1 MGEGRSCSEIRI
13 GVILTKKMIYC
24 FVSLSRYL
32 MRPMARSISAQLK
45 RVVGHKT
52 MTHIL
57 HIGLGNCL
65 NRVKIMVYEQETIYS
80 LNRTHSL
87 CKPPMHKWDTTNIGQ
102 TALSHSYLRVD
113 ISRVVGKEQNMH
125 SPHVTRVPTS
135 LGH

>member
-24 FVSLSRYL
+24 FVSSSRYL
-32 MRPMARSISAQLK
+32 MCPMACSISARLK

-65 NRVKIMVYEQETIYS
+65 NHVKIMVYEQETIYS
-80 LNRTHSL
+80 LNQTHSL
-87 CKPPMHKWDTTNIGQ
+87 RKPPMCKRDTANIGQ
-102 TALSHSYLRVD
+102 TALSHSYLWVD
-113 ISRVVGKEQNMH
+113 ISRVGGKEWNMH
-125 SPHVTRVPTS
+125 SPHVTRVLTS
-135 LGH
+135 LGR

>member
-32 MRPMARSISAQLK
+32 MRPMACSISARLK

-65 NRVKIMVYEQETIYS
+65 NHVKIMAYKQETIYS
-80 LNRTHSL
+80 LNWTHSL
-87 CKPPMHKWDTTNIGQ
+87 RKPPMRKQDTANIGQ
-102 TALSHSYLRVD
+102 TALLHSYLRVD
-113 ISRVVGKEQNMH
+113 ISRVVGKERNMH
-125 SPHVTRVPTS
+125 SPHVTCVPTS